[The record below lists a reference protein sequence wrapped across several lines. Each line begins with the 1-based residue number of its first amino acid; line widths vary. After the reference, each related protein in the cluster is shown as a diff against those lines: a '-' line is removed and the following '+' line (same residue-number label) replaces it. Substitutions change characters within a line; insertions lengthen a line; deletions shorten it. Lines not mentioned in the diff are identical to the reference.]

1 MLVCESLDRFMMLNE
16 DFLAENVLNEKIDIN
31 MIKDRTK
38 KSAVLAALFVKF
50 LLISGTT
57 TPAEVKQLPPKP
69 EIAQEPLIMR
79 LAEDP
84 NLNKQEMFNGF
95 LNLWDEMKEEKKEER
110 KIFSAAEPGF
120 IDQVNKIVPGRLDTS
135 QIARYDKYDDSIL
148 AAAENLKKKGEKVNP
163 NLIKAMMI
171 VETGMNPRKNSL
183 GYEGF
188 PQTKEHIINGWTNDS
203 TGVFHPGIN
212 QRYGTNF
219 TIKDMYNPE
228 KAAEFMHYYM
238 KAVSKSK
245 HVKDLKD
252 LIIAYNWGVGN
263 LRKYKK
269 GEKELPKESADYY
282 AMVDTMKGFF
292 PTS

>member
-31 MIKDRTK
+31 LIKDKTK
-38 KSAVLAALFVKF
+38 RAGVLAALFVKF

-57 TPAEVKQLPPKP
+57 TPKEGETLPPKP
-69 EIAQEPLIMR
+69 EIAQEPLILR

-84 NLNKQEMFNGF
+84 NLNKQKMFNGF
-95 LNLWDEMKEEKKEER
+95 LDLWDDMKEEKVEEK
-110 KIFSAAEPGF
+110 KIFSAGDEGF
-120 IDQVNKIVPGRLDTS
+120 IEAINRIKPGRLDTAN
-135 QIARYDKYDDSIL
+135 IARYDKYDDSIL
-148 AAAENLKKKGEKVNP
+148 KAAENLKAKGEDANP

-171 VETGMNPRKNSL
+171 IETGMNPVKNYL
-183 GYEGF
+183 GFEGF
-188 PQTKEHIINGWTNDS
+188 PQTKEHIINGWTEDS

-212 QRYGTNF
+212 QKFGTDF
-219 TIKDMYNPE
+219 TLKDMYNPE

-245 HVKDLKD
+245 YVQDLKD

-263 LRKYKK
+263 LMAYKK
-269 GEKELPKESADYY
+269 GKKELPKQSEDYVK
-282 AMVDTMKGFF
+282 MVDVMQNYF